1 MDDIAEVTEYISI
14 RFSKSDGGG
23 FGDHLLIED
32 SFNHI
37 YLSVDDWQAIKDAGD
52 KLIADNKDG

>member
-1 MDDIAEVTEYISI
+1 MDDIAEVTENISI
-14 RFSKSDGGG
+14 RFSKSDGSG